1 MNIFKFVVFCTFAL
15 SATILS
21 AEKKNLEL
29 PSTAK
34 LVQVKS
40 ASMNKNID
48 VIVVLPQS
56 YEKNQKKSYPVIY
69 LLHGYHGD
77 HTSWLLKVKPN
88 LHKIASKT
96 NIIFVCPNGDGKW
109 YVDSPVYPE
118 VKYETF
124 VAKEL
129 VEYIDKNYRTI
140 ATKEGRAITGY
151 SMGGHGALLLCLKHQ
166 DTFGAAGS
174 MAGTVDLRMNINQ
187 GKINVLGE
195 YSKYKSV
202 WDENSV
208 INNLHRVHRKSIP
221 ALIIDCGTED
231 HLIRAND
238 KLHQTML
245 DMRLPHDYITR
256 PGGHKHSYW
265 RNAIDTQ
272 ILFFIKNFPKQ

>member
-1 MNIFKFVVFCTFAL
+1 MKLLKLITFCAIAL
-15 SATILS
+15 SAIVLP
-21 AEKKNLEL
+21 AKEKKLEL
-29 PSTAK
+29 PANAK
-34 LVQVKS
+34 LIQVKS
-40 ASMNKNID
+40 ASMNKDIE
-48 VIVVLPQS
+48 VIVVLPES
-56 YEKNQKKSYPVIY
+56 YEKKRDKRYPVIY

-77 HTSWLLKVKPN
+77 HTSWPLKAKPS

-96 NIIFVCPNGDGKW
+96 NIIFVCPNGNGKW
-109 YVDSPVYPE
+109 YVDSPVHPE

-140 ATKEGRAITGY
+140 ASKEGRAITGY

-174 MAGTVDLRMNINQ
+174 MAGTVDLRMNVNQ
-187 GKINVLGE
+187 GKIDVLGE
-195 YSKYKSV
+195 YSKYRSV

-221 ALIIDCGTED
+221 AFIIDCGTED
-231 HLIRAND
+231 HLIRANE
-238 KLHQTML
+238 KLHQEML
-245 DMRLPHDYITR
+245 DMRLPHEYITR
-256 PGGHKHSYW
+256 PGGHTQPYW

-272 ILFFIKNFPKQ
+272 IMFFSKYFSKQ